1 MPHGHCYLWK
11 PGVLW
16 LHISSDAFIAL
27 AYYSIP
33 FTLVYFIHKRRDL
46 PFNWMYLCF
55 AAFIVACGTTHLL
68 EIYVIWHPIY
78 WLQGVVKALTAAL
91 SIVTAILLVR
101 LIPEA
106 LALPS
111 HAALQT
117 EIAER
122 QKAETIVR
130 ESEERFRRAFDD
142 APIGMALVDVEG
154 RWLRVNPATCAMFDY
169 GEEELLK
176 TNFQSITH
184 PDDLGADLEL
194 MRRLLA
200 GEIRDYKMEKRYF
213 KKNGEI
219 VHALLSVSQVRD
231 DGGQPLYFVAQ
242 ILNITAE
249 KLRVAER
256 EELIGELQNALAQ
269 VKTLGGLLPIC
280 ACCKSIRDDQGYW
293 KKVETYLREHSGVSF
308 THDYCPECLVKEFER
323 NHLPVPPEVQ
333 KARDDWRRKQG
344 SF

>member
-1 MPHGHCYLWK
+1 
-11 PGVLW
+11 
-16 LHISSDAFIAL
+16 
-27 AYYSIP
+27 
-33 FTLVYFIHKRRDL
+33 
-46 PFNWMYLCF
+46 
-55 AAFIVACGTTHLL
+55 
-68 EIYVIWHPIY
+68 
-78 WLQGVVKALTAAL
+78 
-91 SIVTAILLVR
+91 
-101 LIPEA
+101 
-106 LALPS
+106 
-111 HAALQT
+111 
-117 EIAER
+117 
-122 QKAETIVR
+122 
-130 ESEERFRRAFDD
+130 
-142 APIGMALVDVEG
+142 
-154 RWLRVNPATCAMFDY
+154 
-169 GEEELLK
+169 
-176 TNFQSITH
+176 
-184 PDDLGADLEL
+184 L

-293 KKVETYLREHSGVSF
+293 KKLETYLREHSGVSF

-333 KARDDWRRKQG
+333 KAKDDWRRKQG